1 MSILAVVLFGSRA
14 RGDHTAGSDTDL
26 LFATS
31 EESGRHV
38 TNGSVSFSYYAME
51 DLCRRAR
58 SGDLFLCHVLREG
71 RTLYDPDARI
81 DELRGLFRLRSS
93 YTPEIRRAAD
103 LGWLLARVGSTWWD
117 RRLAARRMAWCVRTI
132 LIARAA
138 EAGEPR
144 FSLEALAAGS
154 PEPSLVRR
162 LVEGRD
168 RDATENSAEELAQFL
183 SALRLAEPCAQT
195 AEPAA
200 YHALFKR
207 THNDIGLAFLRRPAR
222 SEPYA

>member
-14 RGDHTAGSDTDL
+14 RGDQTAGSDTDL
-26 LFATS
+26 LFATN

-38 TNGSVSFSYYAME
+38 TRGNISISFYGME
-51 DLCRRAR
+51 DLRRRAR
-58 SGDLFLCHVLREG
+58 RGDLFLCHVLQEG

-81 DELRGLFRLRSS
+81 DELHGLFRLKAS
-93 YTPEIRRAAD
+93 YAPEIRGAAD
-103 LGWLLARVGSTWWD
+103 LGWLLARVGSTWPD

-132 LIARAA
+132 LIARSA

-144 FSLEALAAGS
+144 FSLEALAARS
-154 PEPSLVRR
+154 PEPSLVRL
-162 LVEGRD
+162 LVEGKD
-168 RDATENSAEELAQFL
+168 REATENSAEGLAHFL
-183 SALRLAEPCAQT
+183 SVLRLADPCPQT
-195 AEPAA
+195 TEPAA

-207 THNDIGLAFLRRPAR
+207 THNDIGLAFLRRPVS